1 MKKILPF
8 LFVLLHTVTFSQED
22 AWVYFNDKPNAQTY
36 LSNPLSMLS
45 QRALDRRAAQN
56 IAVDIQDVPIHQ
68 NYIDQITAV
77 PGISVMAKSK
87 WMNVLHIRGTQS
99 VINGLTTLSFV
110 HHVDFANKTLNTN
123 KNTNTAASGLFNK
136 TLDVQTNFPYG
147 ASAAQIQMLNGH
159 LLHQQDFTG
168 TGKIIAVMDAGFPG
182 VDTTDPFLRLRT
194 NNQIKGGYN
203 FVNRNANFYTGF
215 QHGTQVLSN
224 MAAYVDNQLVGTAP
238 DASYYLFVTEDI
250 NSESPLEESLW
261 VEAAETADS
270 LGVDVINS
278 SLGYNLFT
286 NAAYNHTYQ
295 DMDGNTT
302 FITRGANIAF
312 TRGMIVVV
320 SAGNEGA
327 KPWKFITAPADATNV
342 LTVGAVSASEV
353 RAGFSSQ
360 GPTADGRI
368 KPDVMAMGAAS
379 VVTTQTGEIGYNN
392 GTSFSAPT
400 LAGLVACLWQAL
412 PNKTN
417 AQLVQIIKESA
428 DRYTNPDNFYGYG
441 IPDFQLALNTALSTA
456 SFAVNG
462 FNLYPNPTAGTI
474 TITSPDNTVAR
485 FVLYNSLGQEIM
497 KKNISS
503 LQEETISLESFTSG
517 IYCYTIVSG
526 EATFSGK
533 LIKK

>member
-8 LFVLLHTVTFSQED
+8 LFVLLHTVTFSQEG

-87 WMNVLHIRGTQS
+87 WMNALHIRGTQS

-136 TLDVQTNFPYG
+136 TLDVQANFPYG

-295 DMDGNTT
+295 DMDGNTGIFHYQHT
-302 FITRGANIAF
+302 QTDRLYWLRPDPCVYQFQELLRDLDTTNGL
-312 TRGMIVVV
+312 VV
-320 SAGNEGA
+320 SPTSAGGPVSITLQSTYSNEQH
-327 KPWKFITAPADATNV
+327 
-342 LTVGAVSASEV
+342 
-353 RAGFSSQ
+353 Q
-360 GPTADGRI
+360 GSTL
-368 KPDVMAMGAAS
+368 S
-379 VVTTQTGEIGYNN
+379 L
-392 GTSFSAPT
+392 SFK
-400 LAGLVACLWQAL
+400 LW
-412 PNKTN
+412 PRN
-417 AQLVQIIKESA
+417 
-428 DRYTNPDNFYGYG
+428 
-441 IPDFQLALNTALSTA
+441 
-456 SFAVNG
+456 
-462 FNLYPNPTAGTI
+462 
-474 TITSPDNTVAR
+474 
-485 FVLYNSLGQEIM
+485 
-497 KKNISS
+497 
-503 LQEETISLESFTSG
+503 
-517 IYCYTIVSG
+517 
-526 EATFSGK
+526 
-533 LIKK
+533 